1 MNALESVL
9 RAAVP
14 MVDFDGNEIA
24 GSLIVKKVLGRDAVN
39 ALIFI
44 AESSGNCRY
53 RDTGKHTFRSF
64 SHGYMSYSIK
74 LPISWNARREVQI
87 TVNDNNP
94 CNYLTESDLWE
105 GR

>member
-1 MNALESVL
+1 MNALETL
-9 RAAVP
+9 LKTARP
-14 MVDFDGNEIA
+14 MTDFDGNEIP
-24 GSLIVKKVLGRDAVN
+24 GSLIVKKLLNRETVH

-44 AESSGNCRY
+44 AESSGNCLY

-64 SHGYMSYSIK
+64 TIGYMSYSIK
-74 LPISWNARREVQI
+74 LDISWQARREVQV
-87 TVNDNNP
+87 TAQDNNP